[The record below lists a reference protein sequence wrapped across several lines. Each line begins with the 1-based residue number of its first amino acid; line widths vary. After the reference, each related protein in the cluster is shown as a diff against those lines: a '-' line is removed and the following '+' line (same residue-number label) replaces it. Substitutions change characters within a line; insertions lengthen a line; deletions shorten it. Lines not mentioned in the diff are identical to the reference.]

1 MIAFST
7 VYASCAVF
15 DFTVLV
21 TLDGNAMSLVW
32 PPQRAAERVRESR
45 RRARLLGARIERK

>member
-7 VYASCAVF
+7 VYASCAAF